1 MKKLNNKGYMLVEV
15 IISSAIALVMAYF
28 LVEITV
34 KLVNKNNDYYEQ
46 SVFVSDKNILTK
58 SIMDVFYDEYFE
70 LVKVDYTNGS
80 NSVNFTFQYYDY
92 YYKEMKQWVFTLT
105 IDGNAISY
113 NCSSGCDEE
122 DEEEDYSYKKELSSD
137 LIVGPL
143 NINTYVVPGVNYT
156 DTVNNALLFI
166 KLPAYTNYSDEDY
179 GLNLVIPYN
188 TNKVNIE
195 IKTPT
200 E

>member
-1 MKKLNNKGYMLVEV
+1 MKKLNNKGYMLAEV

-58 SIMDVFYDEYFE
+58 TIMDEFGNGYFE
-70 LVKVDYTNGS
+70 LAKVDYNNGS

-92 YYKEMKQWVFTLT
+92 NSEAMKQEVFTLT
-105 IDGNAISY
+105 IDGNTISY
-113 NCSSGCDEE
+113 SCSNGCE
-122 DEEEDYSYKKELSSD
+122 DDDYSYKKELSSD

-195 IKTPT
+195 IKTPS

>member
-70 LVKVDYTNGS
+70 LVKVDYNNGS

-92 YYKEMKQWVFTLT
+92 YYKEMKQEVFTLT
-105 IDGNAISY
+105 IDGNVVSY
-113 NCSSGCDEE
+113 SCSNGCG

-166 KLPAYTNYSDEDY
+166 KLPAYTNYSSEDY

-195 IKTPT
+195 IKIPT

>member
-70 LVKVDYTNGS
+70 LVKVDYNNGS

-92 YYKEMKQWVFTLT
+92 YYKEMKQEVFTLT
-105 IDGNAISY
+105 IDGNVVSY
-113 NCSSGCDEE
+113 GCND
-122 DEEEDYSYKKELSSD
+122 EEDYSYKKELSSD

>member
-70 LVKVDYTNGS
+70 LAKVDYNNGS

-92 YYKEMKQWVFTLT
+92 YYKEMKQEVFTLT
-105 IDGNAISY
+105 IDGNVVSY
-113 NCSSGCDEE
+113 SCSNGCGD
-122 DEEEDYSYKKELSSD
+122 EEDYSYKKELSSD
-137 LIVGPL
+137 LSVGPL

>member
-46 SVFVSDKNILTK
+46 SVFVSDKDILTK
-58 SIMDVFYDEYFE
+58 SIMDVFYDKYFE
-70 LVKVDYTNGS
+70 LVKVDYNNGS

-92 YYKEMKQWVFTLT
+92 YYKEMKQEVFTLT
-105 IDGNAISY
+105 IDGNVVSY
-113 NCSSGCDEE
+113 SCSNGCGD
-122 DEEEDYSYKKELSSD
+122 EEDYSYKKELSSD

-188 TNKVNIE
+188 TNKVNIG

>member
-70 LVKVDYTNGS
+70 LAQVDYNNGS

-92 YYKEMKQWVFTLT
+92 YYKEMKQEVFTLT
-105 IDGNAISY
+105 IDGNVVSY
-113 NCSSGCDEE
+113 SCSNGCGD
-122 DEEEDYSYKKELSSD
+122 EEDYSYKKELSSD

>member
-70 LVKVDYTNGS
+70 LAKVDYNNGS

-92 YYKEMKQWVFTLT
+92 YYKEMKQEVFTLT
-105 IDGNAISY
+105 IDGNVVSQS
-113 NCSSGCDEE
+113 CSNGCGD
-122 DEEEDYSYKKELSSD
+122 EEDYSYKKELSSD

>member
-70 LVKVDYTNGS
+70 LVKVDYNNGS

-92 YYKEMKQWVFTLT
+92 YYKEMKQEVFTLT
-105 IDGNAISY
+105 IDGNVVSY
-113 NCSSGCDEE
+113 SCSNGCD
-122 DEEEDYSYKKELSSD
+122 DKEDYSYKKELSSD

>member
-58 SIMDVFYDEYFE
+58 SIMDVFNDEYFE
-70 LVKVDYTNGS
+70 LVKVDYNNGS

-92 YYKEMKQWVFTLT
+92 YYKEMKQEVFTLT
-105 IDGNAISY
+105 IDGNVVSY
-113 NCSSGCDEE
+113 GCD
-122 DEEEDYSYKKELSSD
+122 DEEDYSYKKELSSD